1 VNALITTLEQLE
13 TELASAAELTV
24 HAARFAT
31 SAEPRDASATGPVA
45 TTAAS
50 KNEGLNLTMIV
61 VSAEGEW
68 SMMKKSPTPQR
79 RQRHLICR
87 QETIGY

>member
-1 VNALITTLEQLE
+1 VNELITTLEQLE
-13 TELASAAELTV
+13 TELTSAAELTV
-24 HAARFAT
+24 HAYAARFAT
-31 SAEPRDASATGPVA
+31 SAELRDASASGTVA

-50 KNEGLNLTMIV
+50 KNDGLNLTMSTD
-61 VSAEGEW
+61 SAEGEW
-68 SMMKKSPTPQR
+68 SMMKESLT